1 VLEQLNKTAD
11 PKKYRVTNIL
21 FVDNQI
27 ALSMGGAFG
36 FYEGLRSSPSPAF
49 KIRLNTVLNGMTRR
63 GPFIGNS
70 AGVMGKNLFSTF
82 FLLQA

>member
-1 VLEQLNKTAD
+1 
-11 PKKYRVTNIL
+11 
-21 FVDNQI
+21 
-27 ALSMGGAFG
+27 MGGAFG

-70 AGVMGKNLFSTF
+70 AGVMGKKHDQCLF
-82 FLLQA
+82 LI

>member
-1 VLEQLNKTAD
+1 
-11 PKKYRVTNIL
+11 
-21 FVDNQI
+21 
-27 ALSMGGAFG
+27 MGGAFG

-70 AGVMGKNLFSTF
+70 AGVMGKNLFSA
-82 FLLQA
+82 LC